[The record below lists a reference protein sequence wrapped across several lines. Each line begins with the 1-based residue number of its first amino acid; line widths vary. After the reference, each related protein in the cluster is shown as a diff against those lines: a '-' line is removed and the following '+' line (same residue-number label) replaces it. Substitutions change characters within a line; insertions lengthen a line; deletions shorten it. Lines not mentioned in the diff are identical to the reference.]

1 MNKKGGTRS
10 CQINSRN
17 PNGLLITVRLP
28 EAKSM
33 VDTPSPLFS
42 KLWRRIQ
49 EELRDSAPDCVNA
62 NVIDLLHHCHILL
75 VNQAYPTEM
84 SKRHTT
90 FEYA

>member
-1 MNKKGGTRS
+1 M
-10 CQINSRN
+10 SRIEKIIY
-17 PNGLLITVRLP
+17 LVTMSLT
-28 EAKSM
+28 EAKSI

-42 KLWRRIQ
+42 KLWRRFQ
-49 EELRDSAPDCVNA
+49 EELRGSAPDCVYD

-75 VNQAYPTEM
+75 VNQAYSTEM